1 MLLPTIYSSVL
12 GQWIFV
18 SPFILARA
26 AWFAYLNP
34 KDTDLLYYNWFR
46 RRDNWSPTED
56 LFDKGLFK
64 IYFHYGSRDF
74 TGESVDWFVTYRP
87 ENTPGLVLKSEI
99 TPGYL

>member
-1 MLLPTIYSSVL
+1 M
-12 GQWIFV
+12 
-18 SPFILARA
+18 
-26 AWFAYLNP
+26 NP

-74 TGESVDWFVTYRP
+74 TSESVDWYSSP
-87 ENTPGLVLKSEI
+87 EITPGLVLKSGESGLVLKSEI